1 MRVSCICISLWL
13 RAMWFSRPE
22 LHSTATAF
30 NVESQLCW
38 RSIEKWFLYSR
49 CCIRMK
55 LKKRFWGI
63 FSLSLSWNWSSL
75 AFGWHSAYNDH
86 HDLVDNGADDF
97 SCNLPKPKTSKRKV
111 GRMYAMCIWHSC
123 STDAMNK
130 KRIHYTVI
138 QPELSES
145 SKQIWTHNLC
155 RHMDRIR
162 KGNERN
168 NAVCKKFIR
177 DWTWAK
183 LIATQKQA
191 NEHELDRRRRIW

>member
-1 MRVSCICISLWL
+1 MH
-13 RAMWFSRPE
+13 
-22 LHSTATAF
+22 LHLIVVARDVVLETGIAF
-30 NVESQLCW
+30 NRDCIQCRVTVVL
-38 RSIEKWFLYSR
+38 EKYRKVVFVLPLLHKNEAQETVLRY
-49 CCIRMK
+49 
-55 LKKRFWGI
+55 F
-63 FSLSLSWNWSSL
+63 FSLSWNWSSL

-97 SCNLPKPKTSKRKV
+97 SGNLPKTKTSKWKV

-162 KGNERN
+162 KGKERN